1 MKKIRAALVAISTLA
16 LVALGSGIAEALPR
30 LRPNW

>member
-1 MKKIRAALVAISTLA
+1 MKKIRTALVAISTLA
-16 LVALGSGIAEALPR
+16 LMALGSGIAEALPR